1 MFREEKV
8 AQMAAYLL
16 HKRGGRMAYIKLMKL
31 LYLADREYMISYGDS
46 MSGDRAV
53 SMKNGPVLSQTYDL
67 LKGGAPE
74 DSSAWD
80 EWIAGESNYEVSIKK
95 PVHGLDVE
103 EIFEELS
110 RADCRVLDRVFAE
123 FGNYT
128 RFQLC
133 DLTHQICPEWQD
145 PHGSSTPIN
154 PKSVFMAAG
163 KSEEEAENLVAR
175 MRERH
180 ELQVFSAQLS

>member
-16 HKRGGRMAYIKLMKL
+16 LKRGGRMAYIKLMKL
-31 LYLADREYMISYGDS
+31 LYLSDREYMISYGDS

-74 DSSAWD
+74 DASAWD
-80 EWIAGESNYEVSIKK
+80 EWIAGEANYEVSIKK
-95 PVHGLDVE
+95 PIQGEVE
-103 EIFEELS
+103 DIFDELS
-110 RADCRVLDRVFAE
+110 RADFRILERIFGE
-123 FGNYT
+123 YGNYT
-128 RFQLC
+128 RFELC
-133 DLTHQICPEWQD
+133 ELTHRICPEWQD
-145 PHGSSTPIN
+145 PHGSSAPIN
-154 PKSVFMAAG
+154 PKSIFIAGG
-163 KSEEEAENLVAR
+163 KSEEEAESLVER

-180 ELQVFSAQLS
+180 ELQAFSSQLS

>member
-1 MFREEKV
+1 MFREVKV

-53 SMKNGPVLSQTYDL
+53 SMKNGPVLSLTYDL

-74 DSSAWD
+74 DASAWD

-95 PVHGLDVE
+95 PVREDIEDV
-103 EIFEELS
+103 FDELS
-110 RADCRVLDRVFAE
+110 RADCRVLDRVFSE
-123 FGNYT
+123 FGKYT
-128 RFQLC
+128 RFELC
-133 DLTHQICPEWQD
+133 ELTHKICPEWQD
-145 PHGSSTPIN
+145 PHGSSIPIN
-154 PKSVFMAAG
+154 PKSVFMASG
-163 KSEEEAENLVAR
+163 KTEEEAEELVAR

-180 ELQVFSAQLS
+180 ELQVFSAQLT

>member
-1 MFREEKV
+1 MFNEIKV

-16 HKRGGRMAYIKLMKL
+16 QKRGGRMAYIKLMKL
-31 LYLADREYMISYGDS
+31 LYLADREYMILYGNS
-46 MSGDRAV
+46 MSGDQAV

-74 DSSAWD
+74 DASAWD
-80 EWIAGESNYEVSIKK
+80 EWISGESNYEVSIKK
-95 PVHGLDVE
+95 PVHGFDVE
-103 EIFEELS
+103 DVYDELS
-110 RADCRVLDRVFAE
+110 RANCRVLDRVFAE
-123 FGNYT
+123 YGHYT

-145 PHGSSTPIN
+145 PHGSSAPIN
-154 PKSVFMAAG
+154 PKSIFIVSG
-163 KSEEEAENLVAR
+163 KSEEEAEALVAN